1 MAGYV
6 GDWTCRIMDQQQ
18 DAVGCLCPS
27 SEHQHETA
35 AAVPC
40 ASVRV
45 CERAR
50 NALPGVWQA
59 AGGRRLAAGI
69 GQRRVAGGVKR
80 GAGCMRPSRALAPS

>member
-1 MAGYV
+1 M
-6 GDWTCRIMDQQQ
+6 MDQQQ
-18 DAVGCLCPS
+18 DAVGRLCAS
-27 SEHQHETA
+27 SEHQHQHETA

-45 CERAR
+45 CEWAS
-50 NALPGVWQA
+50 NALAGVWQA
-59 AGGRRLAAGI
+59 AGGRRQAAGI